1 MSQISVISGLQ
12 MGLRAPKT
20 AILWTLPRL
29 GVTAEEMRNARSKVK
44 KETGLIQ
51 KDLSS
56 NLQHLFLAR

>member
-12 MGLRAPKT
+12 MGMRAPKT

-44 KETGLIQ
+44 KETGFTP
-51 KDLSS
+51 DS
-56 NLQHLFLAR
+56 